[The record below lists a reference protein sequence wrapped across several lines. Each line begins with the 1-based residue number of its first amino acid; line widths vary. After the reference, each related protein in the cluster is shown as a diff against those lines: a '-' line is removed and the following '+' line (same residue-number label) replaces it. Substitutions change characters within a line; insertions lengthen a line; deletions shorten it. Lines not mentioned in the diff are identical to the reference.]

1 MVRKTSSSSPRH
13 HKPPPDSHQCPGGR
27 DSRLPHIHPRK
38 QGVRGQV
45 ERAHRSA
52 PVSLMILSFPAG
64 SWAKSGSLHSCPL
77 PTLATSYLG
86 VSAWLMATAS
96 PHGGIGGCFV
106 DKYSKF
112 SCLHVK
118 KTQACTRACTDTHVH
133 TDSSQDCTHCWP
145 PILLKLG
152 MCCQMGVLPKDGQVL
167 MCDGSKGCRMVKA
180 CTSSGLLKELPLQ
193 DADKACFW
201 EGSQGT

>member
-96 PHGGIGGCFV
+96 PHGGDRRLLCRQIFQIQLSPCQKDTGM
-106 DKYSKF
+106 
-112 SCLHVK
+112 H
-118 KTQACTRACTDTHVH
+118 TRVHRHTRTH
-133 TDSSQDCTHCWP
+133 TDSSQDCTH
-145 PILLKLG
+145 
-152 MCCQMGVLPKDGQVL
+152 
-167 MCDGSKGCRMVKA
+167 
-180 CTSSGLLKELPLQ
+180 
-193 DADKACFW
+193 
-201 EGSQGT
+201 